1 MPSQGTYF
9 QVLLLIRGYVHGG
22 RCRSWPGDGPARK
35 GSPQFRSRF
44 LPKPESEC
52 KHRALRFCFAKD
64 DSTLAQAAEFFVSP
78 LTVHLI
84 QAATRW
90 HDPAGNR
97 DDFASLMASGAAAD
111 VIMLP
116 EMFSTGFTMDSKTLA
131 ETMDGPTVLWM
142 RERAESLGSVIAGSL
157 IVDDGGFF
165 NRLIW
170 ATPDGG
176 VQYYDKRHL
185 FRMAGEDQYF
195 SPGEERVI
203 VSYQGWRLCLS
214 VCYDLRF
221 PVWLRNRGDYDAL
234 VCVAN
239 WPAARAAAWQTLLG
253 ARAIENQAYCIGL
266 NIVGRDGSGLTMPV
280 AARFTRRMASPCCWR
295 VIRPVR
301 RKRHWMPLL

>member
-1 MPSQGTYF
+1 M
-9 QVLLLIRGYVHGG
+9 
-22 RCRSWPGDGPARK
+22 
-35 GSPQFRSRF
+35 
-44 LPKPESEC
+44 
-52 KHRALRFCFAKD
+52 
-64 DSTLAQAAEFFVSP
+64 SP

-97 DDFASLMASGAAAD
+97 DDFEPLMASGAAAD

-116 EMFSTGFTMDSKTLA
+116 EMFSTGFSMDSKTLA

-176 VQYYDKRHL
+176 LQYYDKRHL

-239 WPAARAAAWQTLLG
+239 WPAARAAAWQTLLR

-266 NIVGRDGSGLTMPV
+266 NIVGRDGSGLDYAGGSAVYAPDGEPLVLAGDQACQAEATLDATALTALRQAFPV
-280 AARFTRRMASPCCWR
+280 ALDADSFVLEDPHSLPSG
-295 VIRPVR
+295 
-301 RKRHWMPLL
+301 